1 MSNGTFLYTTQLT
14 GSIGQQTATIPV
26 LDAYYSNGV
35 GFPSNGEL
43 LIPFWNASTSTWG
56 CERILYGSVDYSA
69 ETFTVTTNGRGFK
82 NTGTALGFGYA
93 NGPTSGNFNSTGTN
107 CVITMAANHYLQ
119 TGMERFIRFT
129 SAIGNWPANSLNGTY
144 KITRVN
150 DTNFTITLPVSLTA
164 TGTMEILPT
173 IRVYT
178 V

>member
-1 MSNGTFLYTTQLT
+1 MT

-26 LDAYYSNGV
+26 LDAYYNNGV
-35 GFPSNGEL
+35 GFPTNGEL
-43 LIPFWNASTSTWG
+43 LLPFWNASTSTWG

-82 NTGTALGFGYA
+82 NTGTQLGYGYA
-93 NGPTSGNFNSTGTN
+93 NGPETGNFNSTGSN
-107 CVITMAANHYLQ
+107 CVITMGSNHNLQ

-129 SAIGNWPANSLNGTY
+129 SAIGTNPTGTLNGTY
-144 KITRVN
+144 KITRIS
-150 DTNFTITLPVSLTA
+150 DLMFSITLPVNMTL

>member
-1 MSNGTFLYTTQLT
+1 MT

-26 LDAYYSNGV
+26 LDAYYNNGV
-35 GFPSNGEL
+35 GFPTNGEL

-56 CERILYGSVDYSA
+56 CERILYGSVDYAA

-82 NTGTALGFGYA
+82 NTGTAPGFGYA
-93 NGPTSGNFNSTGTN
+93 NGPESGNFNSTGTT
-107 CVITMAANHYLQ
+107 CVITMGANHNLQ

-129 SAIGNWPANSLNGTY
+129 SAIGNNPTNSLNGTY
-144 KITRVN
+144 KITRVS
-150 DTNFTITLPVSLTA
+150 DTAFSISLPVSLTA

>member
-1 MSNGTFLYTTQLT
+1 M
-14 GSIGQQTATIPV
+14 
-26 LDAYYSNGV
+26 
-35 GFPSNGEL
+35 

-56 CERILYGSVDYSA
+56 CERILYGSVDYAA

-93 NGPTSGNFNSTGTN
+93 NGPESGNFNSSGTN
-107 CVITMAANHYLQ
+107 CVITMGSNHNLQ

-129 SAIGNWPANSLNGTY
+129 SAIGSWPTGSLNGTY
-144 KITRVN
+144 KITRAS
-150 DTNFTITLPVSLTA
+150 DTAFSISLPVSLTA